1 MILTKEERDKFA
13 AYLEE
18 SADTGMKMAE
28 QIGKLND
35 RMEDRGMFAMESKM
49 RAEALAAKVVA
60 AKLRATE
67 DAQ

>member
-1 MILTKEERDKFA
+1 MILTREERDKFA

-28 QIGKLND
+28 QLGKLND
-35 RMEDRGMFAMESKM
+35 GMKYRGMFAMESKM
-49 RAEALAAKVVA
+49 RAEAMAAKVIA

-67 DAQ
+67 DQR